1 MSVEQQNQES
11 AAGASP
17 ELRAVEAGLKA
28 LWEKARHTSDVL
40 HGVRDDKRTLESRVE
55 ELERE
60 VSRLTQE
67 LRRREDAL
75 RMMETTGGDGARR
88 GAVIGDGER
97 EALAQRIKGLLEKL
111 DAYL

>member
-1 MSVEQQNQES
+1 MSVEQQNQDPGS
-11 AAGASP
+11 GTSP
-17 ELRAVEAGLKA
+17 ELRAVEAGLKT
-28 LWEKARHTSDVL
+28 LWEKARRTSDVI
-40 HGVRDDKRTLESRVE
+40 HGLRDEKRSLEGRIE

-60 VSRLTQE
+60 VTRLSQE

-75 RMMETTGGDGARR
+75 RMMETTGGDGARH